1 MTSLTQKA
9 AIAASPLLI
18 LFAFALPLST
28 SAGSILAILLILA
41 WITSGKMAEKF
52 DEILRNPVTIAVLIY
67 ILLHVLGLLWSEDLD
82 WGFKIL
88 KKQWKLLLFPVFLT
102 IAKKEHTKYYM
113 AAFIAAI
120 FLKACKAYLVW
131 LGVISLPPSSV
142 FTTLGTTHVM
152 YNPMLALACY
162 ILLQNLIFAANK
174 PVHKIL
180 QTGLLIFLSCNMFIT
195 AGRTGQIAFF
205 VLLAVILF
213 QYFYKLSK
221 AKLLLGLILLPLLIT
236 ATYQCSTT
244 FRGRVDLAI
253 TEIKE
258 HKSQEITS
266 VGLRVWFY
274 KNTIIVI
281 KENWLTGVG
290 TGDFPTEYAK
300 INKIYSPTLLNTDN
314 PHSQYLLILS
324 QFGIVGFISLI
335 SIFFSQ
341 LIMAFRQKDALTP
354 LRQAFPIFFL
364 VIMLAESYLMVY
376 GTGFLFS
383 LFSAFLYK
391 NFSHQNS

>member
-1 MTSLTQKA
+1 MTSSFTQKA
-9 AIAASPLLI
+9 TIVASPLLI

-28 SAGSILAILLILA
+28 SAGSILAILLILT
-41 WITSGKMAEKF
+41 WVTSGNMVEKF
-52 DEILRNPVTIAVLIY
+52 GEILRNPVAIAVLVY
-67 ILLHVLGLLWSEDLD
+67 IFLHILGLLWSEDIE
-82 WGFKIL
+82 WGLETL

-102 IAKKEHTKYYM
+102 IARKEHTKYYM

-131 LGVISLPPSSV
+131 LGIISLPPSSI

-162 ILLQNLIFAANK
+162 ILLQNLLFAENK
-174 PVHKIL
+174 TINKAL
-180 QTGLLIFLSCNMFIT
+180 QVSLLVFLSCNMFIT

-205 VLLAVILF
+205 VLLAVALF

-221 AKLLLGLILLPLLIT
+221 GKLLLALFLLPLAIT

-244 FRGRVDLAI
+244 FKDRVDLAI
-253 TEIKE
+253 TEIQE
-258 HKSQEITS
+258 YKSQKITS

-274 KNTIIVI
+274 KNTILVI

-290 TGDFPTEYAK
+290 TGDYPVEYAK
-300 INKIYSPTLLNTDN
+300 VNKIHSPALPDTDN
-314 PHSQYLLILS
+314 PHNQYLLILS
-324 QFGIVGFISLI
+324 QFGIAGFVSLV
-335 SIFFSQ
+335 SIFFCQ
-341 LIMAFRQKDALTP
+341 LVMAFKQQDTLTP

-364 VIMLAESYLMVY
+364 LIMLAESYLMVY

-391 NFSHQNS
+391 KYS